1 MGAPSVKHLFLLRHA
16 KSSWDEPSLSDS
28 ERPLNGRGRRDA
40 PRMGEALGA
49 RLVPMTFYVSPAE
62 RAQQTFRAVQ
72 RNWKGLKKRHCV
84 TTRALYT
91 FDYREVLDWMSQQ
104 LDELERL
111 ALVGHNPAFT
121 ELINYFVG
129 PGTLENLPTAG
140 WAELILPIDKW
151 PQVAALEGRG
161 ELVYLL
167 FPKELMGAD

>member
-1 MGAPSVKHLFLLRHA
+1 MKNLYLLRHA
-16 KSSWDEPSLSDS
+16 KSSWDDSSLRDS

-72 RNWKGLKKRHCV
+72 RNWKGLKKRHGV
-84 TTRALYT
+84 TSQALYT
-91 FDYREVLDWMSQQ
+91 FDYREVLDWIPQQ
-104 LDELERL
+104 TDELERL

-121 ELINYFVG
+121 DLTNYFAG

-140 WAELILPIDKW
+140 WAELMLPIDSW
-151 PQVAALEGRG
+151 SQAAASQGRG

-167 FPKELMGAD
+167 LPRELAGAD